1 MAQLSFHSPVG
12 ELTISEQ
19 DGKIVSMDWGWSP
32 FSKETDLL
40 VSVRGLLED
49 YFDGNNPAF
58 DVSLDLMGTPYQ
70 KKIWAV
76 LRQIPYGE
84 TWTYAQAAEKANSHA
99 RPVGL
104 ACGRNPLPILIPCHR
119 VMGKDGQLTG
129 YSGGEG
135 VETKQYLLDLEK
147 ATR

>member
-19 DGKIVSMDWGWSP
+19 DGKIVSIDWGWSP

-40 VSVRGLLED
+40 ISVRSLLED

-58 DVSLDLMGTPYQ
+58 DVPLELLGTPYQ

-84 TWTYAQAAEKANSHA
+84 TWTYAQVAQKANSHA

-119 VMGKDGQLTG
+119 VMGKDGRLTG